1 MNIFRLFIFRC
12 RYSSC
17 GQLHHE
23 IGIKKT
29 IVDFLQFFSTFRQWI
44 CCMCLENN
52 LSTIYIFSYCEST
65 EERKKWTDYFLKTS
79 LPRLVRISF
88 QFQEPTEMIKKF
100 LTTQKFSLLTVC
112 TLPWQDKINRL
123 DGTAAS
129 AVCCI
134 MHKKQ
139 KGEKICRMKY
149 LN

>member
-1 MNIFRLFIFRC
+1 MRQTKLTFELDFPGNLCLAAFVRC
-12 RYSSC
+12 
-17 GQLHHE
+17 
-23 IGIKKT
+23 
-29 IVDFLQFFSTFRQWI
+29 
-44 CCMCLENN
+44 
-52 LSTIYIFSYCEST
+52 
-65 EERKKWTDYFLKTS
+65 LKTS

-134 MHKKQ
+134 MHKKH
-139 KGEKICRMKY
+139 KKENEKY
-149 LN
+149 LLNEILQLSVTKKNLARIAALHK

>member
-1 MNIFRLFIFRC
+1 MRALKR
-12 RYSSC
+12 
-17 GQLHHE
+17 E
-23 IGIKKT
+23 
-29 IVDFLQFFSTFRQWI
+29 
-44 CCMCLENN
+44 
-52 LSTIYIFSYCEST
+52 
-65 EERKKWTDYFLKTS
+65 KKWADYFLKTS

-134 MHKKQ
+134 MHKKH
-139 KGEKICRMKY
+139 KKENEKY
-149 LN
+149 LLNEILQLSVTKKLSKNCCPPQIIVSQAEMRNSNSTIAPSKCFISRQKV